1 MSGSRWTVRIA
12 RVVALVGGIGL
23 AIALLA
29 WRDQSD
35 VGRLHIFFLDTPG
48 DAVLIQTPRGGY
60 VLVDGGEDGGR
71 LPLLLGEIIPFW
83 CRTLD
88 AVILTRADVA
98 RLPGQVAALA
108 RYRARVA
115 LAPAGVFRSPPAA
128 YPPQVT
134 EYLNEWQRL
143 LADGHTP
150 IYPAGDAADG
160 VRMDLGGARATV
172 WSAGSESKSDA
183 DAALVLQ
190 VEYGEIRV
198 VLAGAGGDR
207 SFFLERQET
216 PPLALLAYPWQDEIP
231 PLLHERWRPQA
242 IVFMDG
248 QQREPPAL
256 RTYAERA
263 RGGAVL
269 FHPQLNGTIEFVSD
283 GRDAWVVSER

>member
-1 MSGSRWTVRIA
+1 MVGI
-12 RVVALVGGIGL
+12 VGGIGL

-29 WRDQSD
+29 WRDQPD

-88 AVILTRADVA
+88 AVILTRADVG
-98 RLPGQVAALA
+98 RLPGQVAALG

-115 LAPAGVFRSPPAA
+115 LAPAEVFRSSPAA

-172 WSAGSESKSDA
+172 WPAVSTSTSDA

-190 VEYGEIRV
+190 VVYGESRV
-198 VLAGAGGDR
+198 VLAGAGVDR
-207 SFFLERQET
+207 SFLLERQEGI
-216 PPLALLAYPWQDEIP
+216 PSLALLAYPWQDEIP
-231 PLLHERWRPQA
+231 SLLYERWRPQA

-263 RGGAVL
+263 RGGSVL

-283 GRDAWVVSER
+283 GRDAWVASER